1 MIDSQFWQGKKVL
14 VTGHT
19 GFKGSWLS
27 IWLQELGAQV
37 LGLALNP
44 ETNPNLFEVADVG
57 QGMTSV
63 IGDIRDFSL
72 VKKTFQEFQP
82 EIVIHMAAQALVR
95 YSYKDPVETYQTNV
109 MGTMNVLEG
118 IRSCGSVK
126 AAIMVTTDK
135 CYENK
140 EWERPYHEND
150 VLGGHDP
157 YSSSKACAELL
168 TESYRR
174 SFFIDTPIAVA
185 TVRAGNVIGGGDWSE
200 DRLIPDIVKANA
212 ATHPLKVRYP
222 DAIRPWQH
230 VLDPLHGYLLL
241 TERLFEQ
248 GQDYAQAWNF
258 GPMSEG
264 LKPVRWIADFFSDRW
279 SDFSWELEAKQQ
291 PHEANILKLDCTK
304 AHEQLSWQPKWGLEM
319 ALDKIEQWY
328 AGFDNSQDMKKMC
341 QAQIEQF
348 SANSE

>member
-1 MIDSQFWQGKKVL
+1 MIDSQFWHGKKVL

-37 LGLALNP
+37 LGLALKP
-44 ETNPNLFEVADVG
+44 ETTPNLFEVAYVEE
-57 QGMTSV
+57 GMTSV
-63 IGDIRDFSL
+63 IGDIRDLAL

-174 SFFIDTPIAVA
+174 SFFIDSPIAVA

-200 DRLIPDIVKANA
+200 DRLIPDIVKANLVNQ
-212 ATHPLKVRYP
+212 PLKVRYP

-230 VLDPLHGYLLL
+230 VLDPLHGYLML

-279 SDFSWELEAKQQ
+279 SGFSWELEAEQQ
-291 PHEANILKLDCTK
+291 PHEASILKLDCTK

-328 AGFDNSQDMKKMC
+328 AGFDNSQDMKKIC
-341 QAQIEQF
+341 QVQIEQF
-348 SANSE
+348 SASSE